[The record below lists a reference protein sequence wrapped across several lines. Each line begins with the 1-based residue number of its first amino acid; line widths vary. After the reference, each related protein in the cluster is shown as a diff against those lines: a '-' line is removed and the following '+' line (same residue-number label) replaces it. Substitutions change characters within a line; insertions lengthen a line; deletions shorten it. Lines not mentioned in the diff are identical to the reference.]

1 MSQPVAFGRHE
12 KTIHENRWMEDK
24 IVLDRY
30 NIGDEKDLA
39 DAGAKLD
46 RKAQQRKRHSKDT
59 VVPKVLANHKTSS
72 MN

>member
-1 MSQPVAFGRHE
+1 
-12 KTIHENRWMEDK
+12 MEDK